1 MIEKFKN
8 NWNLFFSIAI
18 GNLGIANMMLLI
30 EREVNLSLIMF
41 AIVGVLIGM
50 GTLYNMINIQSKCL
64 IELCENQRYIL
75 NELKND
81 RKYEYKKDG
90 ATVMLNKAELLNKFM
105 NEEKGKI

>member
-8 NWNLFFSIAI
+8 NWNLLFSIAI

-30 EREVNLSLIMF
+30 GREVNLSLIMF
-41 AIVGVLIGM
+41 AIVSVLIGM
-50 GTLYNMINIQSKCL
+50 GILYNMINIQSKCL
-64 IELCENQRYIL
+64 SENQRYIL
-75 NELKND
+75 IKLYELKND

>member
-50 GTLYNMINIQSKCL
+50 GTLYNMINIQSDTL
-64 IELCENQRYIL
+64 IELCKNQRYIL